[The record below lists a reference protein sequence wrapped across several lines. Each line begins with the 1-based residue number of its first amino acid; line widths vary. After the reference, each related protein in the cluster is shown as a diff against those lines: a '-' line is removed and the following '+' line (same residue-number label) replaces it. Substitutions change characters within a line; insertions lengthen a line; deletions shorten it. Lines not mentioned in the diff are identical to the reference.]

1 MITPVLTEKAFW
13 ENQVEGYVFLMNEN
27 LETASTLANLSKIE
41 ESYYPHA
48 RKILKRHKFAG
59 KKGQSFVLTAVRDEK
74 LIQFFFIGIGKQ
86 NKAWHVDLEA
96 LRRGVG
102 AAIQL
107 LKKYGTKSAVMGL
120 PDASAY
126 SISREELLSQLV
138 TVAHM
143 ANYEFANFKQKQ
155 KTPWELDL
163 LIEVAPGSADS
174 LQQHLEK
181 GSIIGHTTNKART
194 WADMPANVLTP
205 TALSKEAEKIALN
218 NNLKCT
224 IIERD
229 QAKKLG
235 MGSFLAV
242 ESGSDQD
249 GKFVTLEYQVDK
261 KAPTIALI
269 GKGITFDTGGISL
282 KPAGSMT
289 GMKFD
294 MSGAAAVIATM
305 EIISK
310 LKPNVN
316 VVAVTP
322 LTENMPSGKAA
333 RQDDIVTAM
342 NGKSIEIKNTD
353 AEGRLVLADALCYA
367 EKFFTPDV
375 MIDVATLT
383 GACLYALGYFYT
395 GLMTQ
400 DEKLLQVLPELGR
413 KTGDKVW
420 PLPFDDDFMPANKSH
435 VADVANIGS
444 PAYKAG
450 TIIGAC
456 FLSNFVEKTPW
467 AHLDIA
473 GTADSVPG
481 VNYLGN
487 GNGSAGA
494 AIRLLTE
501 FVLSYKA

>member
-1 MITPVLTEKAFW
+1 MIKPALTEKSFW
-13 ENQVEGYVFLMNEN
+13 ENQVEGYVFFMNEN
-27 LETASTLANLSKIE
+27 LETASALANLSNIE
-41 ESYYPHA
+41 EKYYPHA
-48 RKILKRHKFAG
+48 RKILKRHKFCG
-59 KKGQSFVLTAVRDEK
+59 KKGQSFVLTAVREEK

-86 NKAWHVDLEA
+86 EKSWHVELET

-102 AAIQL
+102 SAIQL
-107 LKKYGTKSAVMGL
+107 LKKCNVKSAVIGL
-120 PDASAY
+120 PDAAAY
-126 SISREELLSQLV
+126 SVTTEELLSQLV

-143 ANYEFANFKQKQ
+143 ANYEFANFKQKKQ
-155 KTPWELDL
+155 EPWELDL
-163 LIEVAPGSADS
+163 SIEVPQGQAEK
-174 LQQHLEK
+174 LQEQLEK
-181 GSIIGHTTNKART
+181 GSIIGHAINKARV
-194 WADMPANVLTP
+194 WSDMPANVLTP

-218 NNLKCT
+218 NNLTCT

-229 QAKKLG
+229 KAKELG

-242 ESGSDQD
+242 ESGSEQD
-249 GKFVTLEYQVDK
+249 GKFVTLEYKASED
-261 KAPTIALI
+261 APTIALI
-269 GKGITFDTGGISL
+269 GKGIMFDTGGISL

-316 VVAVTP
+316 VVSVTP

-367 EKFFTPDV
+367 EKFFKPDV
-375 MIDVATLT
+375 MIDIATLT

-400 DEKLLQVLPELGR
+400 DEKLLKVLPELGK
-413 KTGDKVW
+413 KTGDRVW
-420 PLPFDDDFMPANKSH
+420 PLPLDDDFMPANKSH

-487 GNGSAGA
+487 GKGSAGA
-494 AIRLLTE
+494 AVRLLTE
-501 FVLSYKA
+501 FVLSYK